1 MKAKR
6 WQYWTAT
13 GFPGIDNNQTALFV
27 KAENKT
33 SALKLAHEA
42 QAILGIDQN
51 PLLVL
56 NNISVATLDDSDY
69 VTVLSTGEG
78 EVSSGSSPD
87 SVGSLIDKLQK
98 IQVGSNTLE
107 IIDEAITLSV
117 GKLAASR
124 RKNQLNPRAI
134 KHISDSQLITCLKTL
149 LKARASK

>member
-1 MKAKR
+1 MKEKR

-33 SALKLAHEA
+33 SALKLAHGA
-42 QAILGIDQN
+42 QAILGIAQD
-51 PLLVL
+51 PDLIL
-56 NNISVATLDDSDY
+56 NNISVATLDGDDY
-69 VTVLSTGEG
+69 VTVLSSGEG
-78 EVSSGSSPD
+78 EVSSGSRPD

-117 GKLAASR
+117 GKPRS
-124 RKNQLNPRAI
+124 RKNQPNPRAI
-134 KHISDSQLITCLKTL
+134 KHISDSQLIMCLKTL